1 MRAAVVT
8 SFGTPPTCQ
17 DLPAPTPRA
26 PDEVL
31 VEVIAS
37 GLHPRVR
44 SQADG
49 SHYTSTGDLP
59 LVPGID
65 GVGRAPDGSV
75 RYFVL
80 PDTTM
85 GAMAERTVV
94 DLRRSIVLPGDGDP
108 ALIAAAMN
116 PAMSSWVALRRR
128 VRFQAGQNVLVLGA
142 TGNAG
147 QLAVQVA
154 TLLGAGQVIAA
165 GRDAAKLA
173 ALPALGATRT
183 VLLCAD
189 SGADSGAGSGADSG
203 TAARD
208 LGHAAAE
215 VDVVIDYLWGEPTA
229 AAMTAVVTDRADRA
243 RPLDWVEV
251 GSVAGPVAAIPS
263 AALRAARLQIVGS
276 GQGSVPTRDIL
287 AELPA
292 LAAEISHG
300 SLRVDVRQ
308 VPLADVE
315 AAWKDT
321 GSDQRIVI
329 TP

>member
-8 SFGTPPTCQ
+8 SFGAPPTCQ
-17 DLPAPTPRA
+17 DFPVPAPRTA
-26 PDEVL
+26 GEVL
-31 VEVIAS
+31 VDVIAS

-65 GVGRAPDGSV
+65 GVGRAPDGSL

-85 GAMAERTVV
+85 GAMAEQTVV
-94 DLRRSIVLPGDGDP
+94 DLRRSVVLPAGSDP
-108 ALIAAAMN
+108 VLIASAMN
-116 PAMSSWVALRRR
+116 PAMSSWVALRQR
-128 VRFQAGQNVLVLGA
+128 VQFQAGQNVLVLGA

-154 TLLGAGQVIAA
+154 RLFGANQVIAA
-165 GRDAAKLA
+165 ARDAGKLA
-173 ALPALGATRT
+173 ALPPLGATGT
-183 VLLCAD
+183 VLLDAD
-189 SGADSGAGSGADSG
+189 S
-203 TAARD
+203 AAVASR
-208 LGHAAAE
+208 LGQAAAE

-229 AAMTAVVTDRADRA
+229 AAMIAVVTGRADRG
-243 RPLDWVEV
+243 RPLTWVEI

-287 AELPA
+287 AELPG
-292 LAAEISHG
+292 LAAAITGG
-300 SLRVDVRQ
+300 SFQLDARP

-315 AAWKDT
+315 TAWKDT